1 MRRRGEDERVGVGS
15 ILFRRETGVYEMVA
29 RDEDGVL
36 HQFALF
42 RAAGWVF
49 RADES
54 LGRLPWPRDAMEADL
69 ATGLWQRAGRV
80 PAEEARPGAR
90 VRISR
95 RFYLMR
101 IARWPYSQF
110 VEPHRNGQYRP
121 VPGLWRAG
129 RRAKAVRWFTRSVVV
144 TVGFGVLT
152 APLFVL
158 GQVVA
163 TAVAFVRTAGGRRV

>member
-1 MRRRGEDERVGVGS
+1 MRRRAEDERVGVGS
-15 ILFRRETGVYEMVA
+15 IVFRRETGVYEMVA

-36 HQFALF
+36 HQLALF
-42 RAAGWVF
+42 RVAGRVF
-49 RADES
+49 RADAS
-54 LGRLPWPRDAMEADL
+54 LGRLPWPREAMEADL
-69 ATGLWQRAGRV
+69 AAGLWQRAGRV
-80 PAEEARPGAR
+80 PAAQAVPGAR

-95 RFYLMR
+95 RFYLWR

-110 VEPHRNGQYRP
+110 VEPHRNGQYRA

-129 RRAKAVRWFTRSVVV
+129 RRAKALRWLTRSAVV

-158 GQVVA
+158 GQVAA